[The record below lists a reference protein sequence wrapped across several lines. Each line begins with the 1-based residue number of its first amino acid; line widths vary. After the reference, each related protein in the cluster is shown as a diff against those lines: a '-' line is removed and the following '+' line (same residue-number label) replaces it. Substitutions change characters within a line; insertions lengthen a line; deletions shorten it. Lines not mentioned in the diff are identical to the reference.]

1 MQQRMKTHQLTDKE
15 TDSLLLNCMTGILA
29 TVNSDG
35 TPYAVPVHYVFP
47 DNAIYIHGL
56 PVGQKI
62 SNLKANPNICFNI
75 YEMRGLLMDKDGK
88 PCDTNTAYA
97 SVVIQGK
104 AQVVEDLNEKKAAL
118 SAVILKHTPHLAE
131 KEIPF
136 NMLKGTAVIKLSIC
150 QMTGKYYA

>member
-1 MQQRMKTHQLTDKE
+1 MQQRMKTHQLMDKE
-15 TDSLLLNCMTGILA
+15 TNSLLLNCMTGTLA

-35 TPYAVPVHYVFP
+35 TPYNVPIHFVFFN
-47 DNAIYIHGL
+47 NAIYIHGL

-75 YEMRGLLMDKDGK
+75 YEMRGLLMDKEQK

-104 AQVVEDLNEKKAAL
+104 AQVVEELNEKKEAL
-118 SAVILKHTPHLAE
+118 SAVILKYIPHLAE

-136 NMLKGTAVIKLSIC
+136 NMLKKTAVIKLSIC
-150 QMTGKYYA
+150 QMTGKYYP

>member
-15 TDSLLLNCMTGILA
+15 TDSLLLNCMTGTLA

-35 TPYAVPVHYVFP
+35 TPYAVPVHYVFQ
-47 DNAIYIHGL
+47 NRVIYIHGL

-62 SNLKANPNICFNI
+62 SNLKANPNICFNV
-75 YEMRGLLMDKDGK
+75 YEMKGLLLDEDGK

-104 AQVVEDLNEKKAAL
+104 AQVVEELNEKKAAL
-118 SAVILKHTPHLAE
+118 SAVILKYTPHLAE

>member
-15 TDSLLLNCMTGILA
+15 IDSLLLNCMTGTLA

-35 TPYAVPVHYVFP
+35 TPYIVPIHYVFQ
-47 DNAIYIHGL
+47 DNVIYIHGL

-75 YEMRGLLMDKDGK
+75 YEMRGLLIDKDGK
-88 PCDTNTAYA
+88 PCDTNTAYV

-104 AQVVEDLNEKKAAL
+104 AQVVEDMTEKKAAL
-118 SAVILKHTPHLAE
+118 SAVISKYTPHLTG
-131 KEIPF
+131 KEIPL

-150 QMTGKYYA
+150 QMTGKYYE

>member
-1 MQQRMKTHQLTDKE
+1 
-15 TDSLLLNCMTGILA
+15 
-29 TVNSDG
+29 
-35 TPYAVPVHYVFP
+35 
-47 DNAIYIHGL
+47 
-56 PVGQKI
+56 
-62 SNLKANPNICFNI
+62 
-75 YEMRGLLMDKDGK
+75 MDKDGK

-118 SAVILKHTPHLAE
+118 SAIILKYTPHLAE

-136 NMLKGTAVIKLSIC
+136 NMLKGTAVIKLSVC

>member
-15 TDSLLLNCMTGILA
+15 IDSLLLNCMTGTLA

-35 TPYAVPVHYVFP
+35 TPYAVPVHYVFR

-118 SAVILKHTPHLAE
+118 SAVILKYTPHLSE

>member
-1 MQQRMKTHQLTDKE
+1 MQQRMKTHPLTE
-15 TDSLLLNCMTGILA
+15 QEINSLLSNCLTGTLA

-35 TPYAVPVHYVFP
+35 TPYNVPVHYVYL
-47 DNAIYIHGL
+47 NNTIYIHGL

-118 SAVILKHTPHLAE
+118 SAIILKYTPHLAE

>member
-1 MQQRMKTHQLTDKE
+1 MQQRMKTHQLTDRE
-15 TDSLLLNCMTGILA
+15 IESLLLNCMTGTLA

-35 TPYAVPVHYVFP
+35 TPYNVPVHYVFFN
-47 DNAIYIHGL
+47 NAIYIHGL

-62 SNLKANPNICFNI
+62 ENLKRNPDICFNV
-75 YEMRGLLMDKDGK
+75 YEMQGLLMDKDEK
-88 PCDTNTAYA
+88 PCDTNTDYA

-104 AQVVEDLNEKKAAL
+104 AQIVEDLNEKKAAL
-118 SAVILKHTPHLAE
+118 SAVILKYTPHLVE

-150 QMTGKYYA
+150 EMTGKYYA

>member
-1 MQQRMKTHQLTDKE
+1 MQQRMKIHQLTDQKIN
-15 TDSLLLNCMTGILA
+15 SLLSNCLTGTLA

-35 TPYAVPVHYVFP
+35 TPYNVPVHYVYL
-47 DNAIYIHGL
+47 NNTIYIHGL

-75 YEMRGLLMDKDGK
+75 YEMKGLLLDDEKK
-88 PCDTNTAYA
+88 PCDTNTAYE

-104 AQVVEDLNEKKAAL
+104 AQIVEELNEKKTAL
-118 SAVILKHTPHLAE
+118 SAIILKYTPHLTE
-131 KEIPF
+131 KEIPL

-150 QMTGKYYA
+150 QITGKYYA

>member
-15 TDSLLLNCMTGILA
+15 TDSLLLNCMTGTLA

-35 TPYAVPVHYVFP
+35 TPYTVPVHYVFQ

-104 AQVVEDLNEKKAAL
+104 AQVVEDLNEKKVAL
-118 SAVILKHTPHLAE
+118 SAVILKYTPHLAE

>member
-15 TDSLLLNCMTGILA
+15 TDSLLLNCMTGTLA

-35 TPYAVPVHYVFP
+35 TPYAVPVHYVFQ

-118 SAVILKHTPHLAE
+118 SAVILKYTPHLAE

-136 NMLKGTAVIKLSIC
+136 NMLKGTAVIKLSVC

>member
-15 TDSLLLNCMTGILA
+15 TDSLLLNCMTGTLA

-35 TPYAVPVHYVFP
+35 TPYNVPVHYVFQG
-47 DNAIYIHGL
+47 NAIYIHGL
-56 PVGQKI
+56 PAGQKI
-62 SNLKANPNICFNI
+62 SNLKANPNICFNV

-97 SVVIQGK
+97 SIVIQGK
-104 AQVVEDLNEKKAAL
+104 AQIVDNLNEKKAAL
-118 SAVILKHTPHLAE
+118 SAVILKYTPHLAE

-136 NMLKGTAVIKLSIC
+136 NMLKGTAVIRLSVC
-150 QMTGKYYA
+150 EMTGKYYA

>member
-1 MQQRMKTHQLTDKE
+1 MQHRMKTHQLTDRE
-15 TDSLLLNCMTGILA
+15 AERLLSDCMTGTLA

-35 TPYAVPVHYVFP
+35 TPYTVPVHYVFQG
-47 DNAIYIHGL
+47 NAIYIHGL

-75 YEMRGLLMDKDGK
+75 YEMRGLLMDKEEK

-97 SVVIQGK
+97 SVVIQGM
-104 AQVVEDLNEKKAAL
+104 AQVVEDLNEKKVAL
-118 SAVILKHTPHLAE
+118 SAVILKYTPHLAE

>member
-15 TDSLLLNCMTGILA
+15 TDSLLLNCMTGTLA

-35 TPYAVPVHYVFP
+35 TPYTVPVHYVFQ

-118 SAVILKHTPHLAE
+118 SAVILKYTPHLAE

-136 NMLKGTAVIKLSIC
+136 NMLKGTAVIKLSVC